1 MGLSPMPLS
10 LSSRPSHIL
19 VVVLF
24 KRSAGGA
31 SDACGVVY
39 LTPAMVLLLVLVGA
53 SGGTMLVWPDNA
65 EVGGILEIGKNSGV
79 QSVMEVL

>member
-1 MGLSPMPLS
+1 MPLS

-53 SGGTMLVWPDNA
+53 SGGTMLV
-65 EVGGILEIGKNSGV
+65 
-79 QSVMEVL
+79 